1 MPNWVKNLC
10 SSILD
15 IRELKVTLRWVLS
28 QQLTLY
34 EYENTEW
41 EVIWLRS
48 QRQVFSW
55 TKRKNARGESEE
67 KGSISDSATKL
78 LPSASH
84 STRELD

>member
-78 LPSASH
+78 LPPASH